1 MSDRRVDARTPG
13 RLEGIDGVERCEA
26 ERARTS
32 GRRSGG
38 SVLGGWRRCG
48 TSASRCSV
56 MCAIFSAA
64 SSIAAATSPFGFV
77 TPDTLRT
84 N

>member
-1 MSDRRVDARTPG
+1 
-13 RLEGIDGVERCEA
+13 
-26 ERARTS
+26 
-32 GRRSGG
+32 
-38 SVLGGWRRCG
+38 
-48 TSASRCSV
+48 